1 MLLSRVL
8 FVAAST
14 SIFFACH
21 HPSVL
26 VISRSNFSP
35 DPAALTRLPHTK
47 TAHAQTMEI
56 SKITSPD
63 DWSYFAKGAAN
74 ILFKYNGPNDY
85 LRHKLL
91 RVRLLKQE
99 DQYISTCELYDFI
112 ELKCKHLFP
121 QQIIDIQLIVLTTDF
136 VNQLDSKGNQLMLK
150 ERYGLLIPNI
160 LDGDYEKQVLLKNC
174 TLYYDSN
181 SSTTNI
187 STNSDTN
194 KIDSVIFEIKPKWLY
209 DNVSSNYCRTCLY
222 NQLRQYPRH
231 YCPLDFLYKR
241 TIDTGLDDLFKPIA
255 PNILENIENSNKIP
269 LKKLFRNFLNNPENV
284 FQKLKQYQRINSK
297 NDLIKNLSSP
307 LDVLLNL
314 SLVMTLRDVGLFIK
328 FEKYNPNNNVHN
340 SQNNVNNLIVL
351 EDGKFVV
358 SCNIYDLDLKSK
370 LKYKHWLDVELK
382 LQGIYNSSNDDWK
395 YCVSYN
401 EATDADFSRDLANET
416 VDPSSNNEEME
427 VDIGI

>member
-1 MLLSRVL
+1 
-8 FVAAST
+8 
-14 SIFFACH
+14 
-21 HPSVL
+21 
-26 VISRSNFSP
+26 
-35 DPAALTRLPHTK
+35 
-47 TAHAQTMEI
+47 MEI

-222 NQLRQYPRH
+222 NQLRLYPRH